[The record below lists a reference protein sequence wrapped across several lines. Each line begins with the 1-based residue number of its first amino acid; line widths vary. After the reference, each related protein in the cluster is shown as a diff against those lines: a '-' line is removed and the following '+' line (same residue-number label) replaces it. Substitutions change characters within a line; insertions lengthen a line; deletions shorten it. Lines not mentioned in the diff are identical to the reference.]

1 MFKKFIKEERGGI
14 VEYVILLAAMG
25 VCSVLIFPS
34 LRTHM
39 VEWNNTMICNVT
51 KSIGSSGKC
60 GECTTSGGDDG
71 FNTEKPGTSN
81 PNPPTTG
88 GGDNQTS
95 VKVTLKKVTLQ
106 KSIQFVGQQISVH
119 LNSTNF
125 DYTKS
130 KSNGKDILFY
140 DEKGTKLPSFIEKW
154 DTNGESIIWVK
165 TAVTGTK
172 ELEIKQDSKGS
183 NENDP
188 HKVFDFYEDF
198 SKPLD
203 KNRWIV
209 PAGYENNVKVEGG
222 VLKIKDANVTLKNTF
237 GVGNKTFSVIARDV
251 VKNKSGRKLMFVTNA
266 NAALNKQEMH
276 VIEVGI
282 KTYTKNGITYNEGLD
297 YGWLNN
303 GGKSYASIGWS
314 LYFPLNGWASFGTTI
329 LAGNEIGM
337 NKFGEDTT
345 YTQRVNEN
353 GAKIESIALGN
364 KINDED
370 SGTESEYDLFTIRT
384 GEDIKNTVKDVTK

>member
-1 MFKKFIKEERGGI
+1 MSEERGGI

-34 LRTHM
+34 LRTQM

-51 KSIGSSGKC
+51 KSIGSGGKC
-60 GECTTSGGDDG
+60 GDSTTSGGNDG
-71 FNTEKPGTSN
+71 FNTENPGTSN
-81 PNPPTTG
+81 PNPPVTG
-88 GGDNQTS
+88 GGDDQS
-95 VKVTLKKVTLQ
+95 AVKVTLKKVSLQ

-119 LNSTNF
+119 LNASNF

-130 KSNGKDILFY
+130 KSSGKDILFY

-154 DTNGESIIWVK
+154 DASGESVIWVK

-172 ELEIKQDSKGS
+172 ELEIKLDSKGS
-183 NENDP
+183 SENDP

-209 PAGYENNVKVEGG
+209 PAGYENNIKVGGG
-222 VLKIKDANVTLKNTF
+222 VLNIKDAHITLKNTF
-237 GVGNKTFSVIARDV
+237 GVKNKTFSVIARDV
-251 VKNKSGRKLMFVTNA
+251 VKSKTGRRLMFVENT
-266 NAALNKQEMH
+266 NAALNKQKMH

-282 KTYTKNGITYNEGLD
+282 KSRTVDGIKYNEGLD

-303 GGKSYASIGWS
+303 GGKSYAAIGWNI
-314 LYFPLNGWASFGTTI
+314 LFPTTGWTSFGTTI
-329 LAGNEIGM
+329 LDGDQIALYT
-337 NKFGEDTT
+337 FGEDTT
-345 YTQRVNEN
+345 YTQKPTANYDAGIN
-353 GAKIESIALGN
+353 IESVALGN

-370 SGTESEYDLFTIRT
+370 SGTESEYEQFTIRT
-384 GEDIKNTVKDVTK
+384 GEDVKNTVKDVTK